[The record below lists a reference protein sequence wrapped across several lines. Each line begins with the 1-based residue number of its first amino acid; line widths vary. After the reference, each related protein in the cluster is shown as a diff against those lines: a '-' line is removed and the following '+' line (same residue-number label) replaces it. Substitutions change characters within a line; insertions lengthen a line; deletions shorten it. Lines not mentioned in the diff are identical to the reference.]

1 MNKAELIEK
10 VAYAC
15 SMTKKD
21 TSLVLTALLDEIGT
35 ALSEGEK
42 VQLVGFGVFEPR
54 IKPEHVGVN
63 PVTLEEMTIP
73 ETRTVSFKPGKKLRE
88 SL

>member
-10 VAYAC
+10 VAYQC
-15 SMTKKD
+15 QMTKKD
-21 TSLVLTALLDEIGT
+21 TALVLSALTDEIT
-35 ALSEGEK
+35 KALSQGEK
-42 VQLVGFGVFEPR
+42 VQLVGFGAFEPR
-54 IKPEHVGVN
+54 IKPARTGVN

-73 ETRTVSFKPGKKLRE
+73 ETRTVAFKPGKNLRE

>member
-10 VAYAC
+10 VAYKC
-15 SMTKKD
+15 EMTKKD
-21 TSLVLTALLDEIGT
+21 TSLVLGALLDEMSA
-35 ALSEGEK
+35 ALARGEK
-42 VQLVGFGVFEPR
+42 VQLVGFGAFEPR
-54 IKPEHVGVN
+54 IKPAHVGVN

-73 ETRTVSFKPGKKLRE
+73 ETRTVAFKPGKNLRE